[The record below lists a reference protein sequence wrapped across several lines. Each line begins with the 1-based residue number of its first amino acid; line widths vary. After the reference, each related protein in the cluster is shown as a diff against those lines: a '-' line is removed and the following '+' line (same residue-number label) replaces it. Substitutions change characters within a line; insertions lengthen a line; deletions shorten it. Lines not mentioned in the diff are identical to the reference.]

1 MAADLGTGPDT
12 DVGFEPVSR
21 LRGTIFRY
29 VTMGASWFGIV
40 VLVALLLRVVVDA
53 VGLATAGA
61 TWYGIYGVTVLVPLL
76 VLVALGLRDRSFGL
90 VALRATVIPVGGTFL
105 AGALAVLFVVV
116 NPQIWSVYYTTAVLP
131 GSLVFLSARRN
142 QDGRAPFFA
151 VGIVVVGAL
160 IGAVLWRTVE
170 TYPLTWMIY
179 LWTLV
184 VPSAAAVGALLTS
197 RTTTHRTLLAAA
209 GVVAGGVIA
218 PFTLSPV
225 TGIPTGPAVLIYLA
239 VVVPSVGYAGSVVA
253 RRDPGWSGLVTP
265 VVLVV
270 GILVGRILVGS
281 LDAAAPESWLD
292 WQFLTSAPSFSP
304 EQSGLYPAIV
314 GSVFVIALVA
324 VLSFVLGVGAAIY
337 LEEYAP
343 EAGYLGA
350 ATRIV
355 RINIANLAGVPSVV
369 YGLLGLGLF
378 VNLLSLGIGTVLVA
392 ALTLSLLILPIVIIS
407 AQEAIR
413 SVPDDLRQAS
423 YGMGATRWQT
433 IRNVVLPR
441 AIPGIL
447 TGTILSLS
455 RAIGETAPLLMIGA
469 ATTVFSPPKGL
480 GSQVSAM
487 PLQVFY
493 WAFAAKSDFRNF
505 VAPAGVVTLLVVLLA
520 MNSVAIYLR
529 NRYEQ
534 EA

>member
-131 GSLVFLSARRN
+131 GSLVFLWARRN